1 MKPFEKITS
10 NICPIDIP
18 NIDTDQIIPKQFLKR
33 IERTGFGQFLFYDWR
48 YNENEKEN
56 PEFNLNK
63 PEYRNAK
70 ILLAEDNFGCG
81 SSREHAP
88 WALEDYGYK
97 VIISPSFADI
107 FYNNCFQNGILP
119 IRLPKETVNQLFQAA
134 FEYPEET
141 YTVDLIN
148 TEILVH
154 GSNSTSILGEKI
166 SFEIDESKKEKLL
179 KGLDDIGWTM
189 QFLPEIEKYEES
201 IVKF

>member
-1 MKPFEKITS
+1 MKPFEKFTS
-10 NICPIDIP
+10 NICPLDIP

-33 IERTGFGQFLFYDWR
+33 IERSGFGQFLFYDWR
-48 YNENEKEN
+48 FTDDKKEN

-63 PEYRNAK
+63 PEYKNAK

-119 IRLPKETVNQLFQAA
+119 IKLPKETINQLFQAV
-134 FEYPEET
+134 FNHPDEK
-141 YTVDLIN
+141 YTIDLENN
-148 TEILVH
+148 TIKVL
-154 GSNSTSILGEKI
+154 GKNSAAIIKDSIT
-166 SFEIDESKKEKLL
+166 FEIDQAKKEKLL

-189 QFLPEIEKYEES
+189 QFLPEIEEFEKS
-201 IVKF
+201 LKQF